1 MKDKRKRWKSFNFHL
16 EQYRLES
23 ASFLF
28 LVRYDEADGMPL
40 TLTRLLGLQL
50 WFEIPI
56 WNIKEL
62 FNCRNSSLVS

>member
-1 MKDKRKRWKSFNFHL
+1 MYSNYQWLVVAEH
-16 EQYRLES
+16 QGQ
-23 ASFLF
+23 ASVSPL
-28 LVRYDEADGMPL
+28 LLIRHNEADGTAV
-40 TLTRLLGLQL
+40 TLAGLLGLQL

>member
-1 MKDKRKRWKSFNFHL
+1 MEH
-16 EQYRLES
+16 QGQ
-23 ASFLF
+23 ASVSPL
-28 LVRYDEADGMPL
+28 LLIRHNEADGMPL

>member
-1 MKDKRKRWKSFNFHL
+1 VIGSSFI
-16 EQYRLES
+16 
-23 ASFLF
+23 LF
-28 LVRYDEADGMPL
+28 LVFDVNSREQASVSPLLLIRHYEADGTAL
-40 TLTRLLGLQL
+40 SFTRLLGLQL